1 MHDFKVPTVQLATEL
16 HCVDGAVLRGHVY
29 MAALSAVHAG
39 PMLPQEWINSP
50 PAFFPFRRDDGTTI
64 LVNKHQVLAMSVAAP
79 PAGDEP
85 SWEPADLVRRAV
97 VEAGGK
103 QFQGDVVIDMP
114 ENQRRLVDYL
124 NRPESFLCLVSA
136 EARLLVRK
144 DFISR
149 AIEIQEPPPWK

>member
-39 PMLPQEWINSP
+39 PMQPQEWINSP
-50 PAFFPFRRDDGTTI
+50 PAFFPFRCEDATMM
-64 LVNKHQVLAMSVAAP
+64 LVNKHQVLAMSVVTP
-79 PAGDEP
+79 PTGPEDELWESAG
-85 SWEPADLVRRAV
+85 LVRRVA

-103 QFQGDVVIDMP
+103 RFEGDAVIDMP

-124 NRPESFLCLVSA
+124 NRPEAFLCLVSG
-136 EARLLVRK
+136 ENDVLVRK
-144 DFISR
+144 ELISR
-149 AIEIQEPPPWK
+149 AFEV

>member
-16 HCVDGAVLRGHVY
+16 HCVDGGVLKGHVY

-50 PAFFPFRRDDGTTI
+50 PVFFPFREDRGETI
-64 LVNKHQVLAMSVAAP
+64 LVNKHQVLAMSVEAP
-79 PAGDEP
+79 AAGDEEA
-85 SWEPADLVRRAV
+85 WEPGVPTRRTM

-103 QFQGDVVIDMP
+103 KFEGDVRIDMP

-124 NRPESFLCLVSA
+124 NRAEAFLCMFDGGHQ
-136 EARLLVRK
+136 LLVRK
-144 DFISR
+144 ELISR
-149 AIEIQEPPPWK
+149 VFEVEET